1 MLYTLCLGSNLGN
14 PRNNIREAMRHLRVC
29 LGMPTAVS
37 PITESEPWGYASD
50 HRYANAAV
58 TIESDLTP
66 QQMLATTQQVERDMG
81 RTSKSHDGRYEDR
94 IIDIDIIAAGH
105 HVVYDPDLRI
115 PHPLMWQRPFVRTT
129 LQGLRPTIADLSM
142 PSPLA
147 DYTPRVATIG
157 FFDGM
162 HLGHRHL
169 ITQLTDLAEGHTLPP
184 MVLTFD
190 RHPHDVIH
198 PDEPP
203 VGLLTTADERQRQ
216 LQDIAPGAEMWTL
229 HFTPHMAAL
238 TAREFMERVLRQQ
251 LNIGT
256 LLIGYDHHFG
266 HPLPGR
272 RESFDD
278 YVAYGRQIGIEV
290 VRATELQAPF
300 HVSSSTIRRAI
311 AQARVGAAA
320 TMLGRPYRWQGTV
333 VHGNQIGR
341 QLGFP
346 TANLQPLH
354 PELITPPRGVYAA
367 WAIVPEASAVPEASP
382 SGSPALIPA
391 MVNIGTRP
399 TVAAAASTSPAAAAA
414 ATAVAAAVPE
424 ASPSGPSGPSGP
436 ASPSSPSSPSAP
448 ATTIEA
454 HLIGFSGDIYS
465 RTVTLD
471 FVAHL
476 RDEQRFPSEAALA
489 RQLRRD
495 AAAAKRMLTSSQ
507 PRPRRSLGQLL
518 SSALNSLASRA
529 WVYIF
534 IFIIGQMLGLLV
546 LEGMFACDIY
556 VGGPAMLA
564 ISVIVANLATI
575 ALVML
580 GAPPPRIATPSYFDD
595 AVSRR
600 FFQYLIAAPGVI
612 IAVNIIQELLLFWLP
627 DILGADRMAALLD
640 EPFGIIAV
648 CLLAPAAEELVF
660 RGGVQGT
667 LASRRHANA
676 HRPVVIAAI
685 AFAIIHINPA
695 QMPAALIIGIYLGE
709 AYRETGTLVT
719 PMLIHAINNFMAAW
733 LITFCPETATVA
745 QLLGGTPQTIV
756 AGVVAAAWA
765 AGVHLAGRRND

>member
-14 PRNNIREAMRHLRVC
+14 PRNNIREAMRHLRAC
-29 LGMPTAVS
+29 LGVPTAVS

-129 LQGLRPTIADLSM
+129 LQELRPTIADLGM

-382 SGSPALIPA
+382 SG
-391 MVNIGTRP
+391 
-399 TVAAAASTSPAAAAA
+399 
-414 ATAVAAAVPE
+414 
-424 ASPSGPSGPSGP
+424 
-436 ASPSSPSSPSAP
+436 PSAP

-546 LEGMFACDIY
+546 LEGMFACGIY

-580 GAPPPRIATPSYFDD
+580 GAPPPRIATPSFFAD

-627 DILGADRMAALLD
+627 DILGTDRMAALLD

-745 QLLGGTPQTIV
+745 QLLGGTTQTIV
-756 AGVVAAAWA
+756 AGVAAAAWA